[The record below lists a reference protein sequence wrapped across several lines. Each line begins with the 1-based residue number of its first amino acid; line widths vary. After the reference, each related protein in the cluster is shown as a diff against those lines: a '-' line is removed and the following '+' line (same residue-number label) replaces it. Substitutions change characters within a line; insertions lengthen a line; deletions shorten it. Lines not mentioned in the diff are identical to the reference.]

1 MMWLLIVASCI
12 VGEIAPECGG
22 AIGPVRYATFSACED
37 AAVRYDDH
45 MLAAAEASR
54 QTVLLLET
62 RCLSIASGAP
72 T

>member
-12 VGEIAPECGG
+12 AGETAPECAGG
-22 AIGPVRYATFSACED
+22 TSPVRYATLSACED

-45 MLAAAEASR
+45 MRAAAEAS
-54 QTVLLLET
+54 QKIVLLVET

>member
-1 MMWLLIVASCI
+1 MWLLIVASCI
-12 VGEIAPECGG
+12 AGEMTPECGG
-22 AIGPVRYATFSACED
+22 GISPVRYATFSACED

-45 MLAAAEASR
+45 MLAAAEASQ

-62 RCLSIASGAP
+62 QCLSIASGAP

>member
-1 MMWLLIVASCI
+1 MWLIFVASCFA
-12 VGEIAPECGG
+12 GETTPKCGG
-22 AIGPVRYATFSACED
+22 GISPVRYAIFSACED
-37 AAVRYDDH
+37 AAARFYDH
-45 MLAAAEASR
+45 MLAAPEASR

>member
-1 MMWLLIVASCI
+1 MWLLIVAFCI
-12 VGEIAPECGG
+12 AGEIAPECGG
-22 AIGPVRYATFSACED
+22 GISPVRYVTFSACED

-62 RCLSIASGAP
+62 QCLSIASGAP

>member
-1 MMWLLIVASCI
+1 MWLLIVASCI
-12 VGEIAPECGG
+12 AGETAPECGG
-22 AIGPVRYATFSACED
+22 GISPVRYVTFSACKD
-37 AAVRYDDH
+37 AAVRYH
-45 MLAAAEASR
+45 AHIQSAAEASR

>member
-1 MMWLLIVASCI
+1 MWLLIAASCI
-12 VGEIAPECGG
+12 AGEITPECGG
-22 AIGPVRYATFSACED
+22 GISPVRYATFSACED
-37 AAVRYDDH
+37 AAVRYYDQ

-62 RCLSIASGAP
+62 RCLSTASGAP

>member
-1 MMWLLIVASCI
+1 MWLLIVASCI
-12 VGEIAPECGG
+12 AGETAPECGG
-22 AIGPVRYATFSACED
+22 GISPVRYATFSACED

-54 QTVLLLET
+54 QTALLLET
-62 RCLSIASGAP
+62 QCLSIASGAP

>member
-1 MMWLLIVASCI
+1 MWLLIAASCI
-12 VGEIAPECGG
+12 AGETAPECGG
-22 AIGPVRYATFSACED
+22 GISPVRYATFSACED

-62 RCLSIASGAP
+62 QCLSIALGAP